1 LVEATA
7 ERQEQA
13 QRVIA
18 GLRATYPDA
27 DCELHF
33 TTPLELVVATILSA
47 QCTDERVNQVTQD
60 LFKRYRTAADYAAV
74 PQETLEQEIH
84 ATGFFRQKARSV
96 RAMGQMLIDR
106 FGGEVPSTMEEMI
119 QLPGV
124 ARKTA
129 NVVLGTSMGIASGI
143 VVDTHVRRLAYRLG
157 LSDQTDPEKVE
168 RDLMAVVPQQDWIWF
183 GHATIWHGR
192 RICHARRPDCANC
205 PLLADCPKRGV

>member
-1 LVEATA
+1 MVEATA

-13 QRVIA
+13 QRVIF

-27 DCELHF
+27 DCELNF
-33 TTPLELVVATILSA
+33 TNPLELVVATILSA

-60 LFKRYRTAADYAAV
+60 LFRRYRTAADYAAV

-96 RAMGQMLIDR
+96 RAMGQMLVDR
-106 FGGEVPSTMEEMI
+106 FGGEVPSTMDEMTE
-119 QLPGV
+119 LPGV

-143 VVDTHVRRLAYRLG
+143 VVDTHVRRLSYRLD

-183 GHATIWHGR
+183 GHAMIWHGR